1 MKNLVST
8 RFILE
13 YSLGAHRELEQ
24 FAIGKFGRKFQIQ
37 DFL

>member
-8 RFILE
+8 SFILE

-24 FAIGKFGRKFQIQ
+24 FSVGKIVCKFQIQ